1 MQERK
6 YQRTMGRCL
15 AKMSIAVG
23 PGLSVC
29 CIALRIN
36 HDERILF
43 LGDRAGVLSLVNKLY
58 KPAVPQ
64 LVLYISRFRMNCYL
78 FELGKT
84 FCGPTELEA

>member
-1 MQERK
+1 MGFVNGPDVRARHHGHTQERK

-36 HDERILF
+36 HDERIS
-43 LGDRAGVLSLVNKLY
+43 V
-58 KPAVPQ
+58 
-64 LVLYISRFRMNCYL
+64 SRRPSW
-78 FELGKT
+78 
-84 FCGPTELEA
+84 GPLARK